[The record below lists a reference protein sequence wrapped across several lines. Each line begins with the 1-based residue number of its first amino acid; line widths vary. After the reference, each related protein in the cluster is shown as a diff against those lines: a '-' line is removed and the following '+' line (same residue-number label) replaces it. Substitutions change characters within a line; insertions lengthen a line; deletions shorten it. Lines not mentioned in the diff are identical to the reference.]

1 MFGIYFVFFLPNTK
15 AFGTF
20 DHAFPLMGPV
30 KAFMPTQGILLIAVL
45 VALPHTPLYERLQK
59 ANRLHSGEGRDSNIE
74 YLQPYEEVVANWKRV
89 IRETYEP
96 GKFTSAMLHRP
107 RGRTCTAS
115 DQCVRWISSHGSIFG
130 ARSRS
135 SHAPPGGARFVA
147 VTEKNSGK

>member
-59 ANRLHSGEGRDSNIE
+59 ANRLNSGEGRDSNIE
-74 YLQPYEEVVANWKRV
+74 YLQPYEEVVANW
-89 IRETYEP
+89 
-96 GKFTSAMLHRP
+96 
-107 RGRTCTAS
+107 
-115 DQCVRWISSHGSIFG
+115 
-130 ARSRS
+130 AR
-135 SHAPPGGARFVA
+135 
-147 VTEKNSGK
+147 NS